1 MSSVL
6 FKEMNRGEKRDLG
19 GKKND
24 VRVWKKKTHVF
35 R

>member
-1 MSSVL
+1 MSSFL

-19 GKKND
+19 EKKNN